1 MEASRIIWNLFV
13 LANTST
19 AAQYGVHAIAFF
31 LSPCLSA
38 RMFKHQ
44 EGGTQR
50 SLPTKS
56 CIPGNICFP
65 RAVRQNFLTFLGS
78 LATCT

>member
-38 RMFKHQ
+38 SWSIKKVGLSEAFPQNPAFQ
-44 EGGTQR
+44 ETFA
-50 SLPTKS
+50 
-56 CIPGNICFP
+56 FP
-65 RAVRQNFLTFLGS
+65 ELSDKTF
-78 LATCT
+78 